1 MLVAAMRVG
10 VRDGAAALGEG
21 ARLTGVCAQERVT
34 RIRGGPTPGGVP
46 DQALDLLLQ
55 RAGRS
60 RADIRRLDVVGS
72 DAAPIEGGD
81 ANLSDHFGHAC
92 TAYWT
97 SPFAE
102 ALVVVCDRD
111 PPGVSAWIGRGSS
124 LTGLDLHWDGP
135 GFAELYSTLSRAVGF
150 AGEAG
155 EQQFEALARLRP
167 DARDPGFEQLVSL
180 DGNTLVIAP
189 SLERTIEDALPRGI
203 APDDHR
209 RASLAAALQVR
220 LADLL
225 VELLARVR
233 SGLGIDALCVGG
245 SLFYHSAINTR
256 VRLAGPF
263 RDVFVPVDPGDAGLP
278 AGLILRALGTSPVPV
293 SPFLGPSYSPEET
306 KEVLD
311 NCKLHYSWETD
322 GNCVSIA
329 VEALSEGR
337 LVGWFDDAMEWGPRA
352 LGARSI
358 LASPRAPYVLE
369 NLNRFLK
376 HRDPWR
382 GYALSG
388 LQDAV
393 PMHFDGPTAS
403 PFMECDYRPRDPEL
417 LRHLLPS
424 PSAVVRVHTVGDA
437 GLPRFV
443 RLLEATGAATGLPF
457 LVNTSFNG
465 FHEPSVCSPRDAVR
479 VFYGS
484 GLDVLVM
491 NNFVLRK

>member
-1 MLVAAMRVG
+1 MIAAAMRVG

-21 ARLTGVCAQERVT
+21 KTLTGVCAQERVT
-34 RIRGGPTPGGVP
+34 RARGGPTPGGVP

-55 RAGRS
+55 RAGYGRT
-60 RADIRRLDVVGS
+60 DLGRLDLV
-72 DAAPIEGGD
+72 GGD
-81 ANLSDHFGHAC
+81 AAIEGIGADLSDHLGHAS

-102 ALVVVCDRD
+102 TAVVVCDHHA
-111 PPGVSAWIGRGSS
+111 PGVSVWAGRAGS
-124 LTGLDLHWDGP
+124 LTRVDLPWDGP
-135 GFAELYSTLSRAVGF
+135 GFADTYSACARAIGF
-150 AGEAG
+150 SGETAD
-155 EQQFEALARLRP
+155 QLFEALARLRP
-167 DARDPGFEQLVSL
+167 DSRDSALERHITLEA
-180 DGNTLVIAP
+180 NALVIARDLQGAIQERLP
-189 SLERTIEDALPRGI
+189 SGL
-203 APDDHR
+203 APDDYR
-209 RASLAAALQVR
+209 RASVAAALQAR
-220 LADLL
+220 LGDLL
-225 VELLARVR
+225 VEFLARVR
-233 SGLGIDALCVGG
+233 QEVGLESLCVGG

-256 VRLAGPF
+256 LRLSGPF
-263 RDVFVPVDPGDAGLP
+263 REVFVPVDPGDAGVP
-278 AGLILRALGTSPVPV
+278 AGVVLRALGAQPALV
-293 SPFLGPSYSPEET
+293 SPFLGPSYSSEET

-322 GNCVSIA
+322 GECIA
-329 VEALSEGR
+329 IALEALSRGR

-388 LQDAV
+388 LATAV
-393 PMHFDGPTAS
+393 PTHFDGPAAS
-403 PFMECDYRPRDPEL
+403 PFMECDYKPRDPES
-417 LRHLLPS
+417 LRDLLPS
-424 PSAVVRVHTVGDA
+424 SSAVVRIHTVGPT

-443 RLLEATGAATGLPF
+443 RLLEATGETTGLPF

-484 GLDVLVM
+484 GVDLLIL

>member
-1 MLVAAMRVG
+1 MLAAAMRIG

-21 ARLTGVCAQERVT
+21 KTLTGVCAQERVT
-34 RIRGGPTPGGVP
+34 RARGGPTPGGVP
-46 DQALDLLLQ
+46 NQALDLLLQ
-55 RAGRS
+55 RAGRD
-60 RADIRRLDVVGS
+60 RADLGRLDLVGGDPAVEGIGS
-72 DAAPIEGGD
+72 D
-81 ANLSDHFGHAC
+81 LSDHLGHAS

-102 ALVVVCDRD
+102 TAVVVCDHHA
-111 PPGVSAWIGRGSS
+111 PGVSVWVGRAGS
-124 LTGLDLHWDGP
+124 LTRVDVPWEGA
-135 GFAELYSTLSRAVGF
+135 GFAEAYSTCSRALGF
-150 AGEAG
+150 AGETG
-155 EQQFEALARLRP
+155 DQLFEALARLRP
-167 DARDPGFEQLVSL
+167 EARDPGLERHL
-180 DGNTLVIAP
+180 TLEADRLAIAP
-189 SLERTIEDALPRGI
+189 ALERTVQERLPSGL
-203 APDDHR
+203 APEDHR
-209 RASLAAALQVR
+209 RASVAAALQAR
-220 LADLL
+220 LGDLL
-225 VELLARVR
+225 VEFLARVR
-233 SGLGIDALCVGG
+233 QDVGLDRLCVGG

-256 VRLAGPF
+256 LRLSGPF

-278 AGLILRALGTSPVPV
+278 AGVVLRALGAPPSLV
-293 SPFLGPSYSPEET
+293 SPFLGPSYSSEET

-311 NCKLHYSWETD
+311 NCKLQYSWETD
-322 GNCVSIA
+322 GECIA
-329 VEALSEGR
+329 IALEALSRGR

-388 LQDAV
+388 LAAAV
-393 PMHFDGPTAS
+393 PAHFDGPAAS
-403 PFMECDYRPRDPEL
+403 PFMECDFRPLDPGSLRD
-417 LRHLLPS
+417 LLPS
-424 PSAVVRVHTVGDA
+424 PSAVVRVHSVGAD

-443 RLLEATGAATGLPF
+443 RLLEAAGDATGLPF

-484 GLDVLVM
+484 GLDVLVL